1 MSKVVLIRCESYE
14 YDTVKTSIER
24 GISLLGGISLF
35 AKKGENILLKPNI
48 LVGDTPEKCV
58 TTNPAVFKAVIEIL
72 ISAGVNV
79 TYGDSPAIGKTS
91 KAAKKAG
98 LARVADEFNIKL
110 ADFKTG
116 IDVFFDKGIQNR
128 RFTIAKAVFD
138 ADGVI
143 SLPKLK
149 THGLEKFTGAIKN
162 QFGCVPGV
170 LKGEFHLKLPG
181 ADDFA
186 KMLVDLNKFVDPRL
200 YIMDGIY
207 GMEGNGPR
215 GGTPKKMNILLLSSD
230 PVALDAIVCRL
241 IKLNPEYVPTIR
253 YGYQAG
259 MGSFLKDEIELMG
272 DDFESF
278 ITEDFKIN
286 RKPIKS
292 YKSGFLSG
300 FMNNRLVSKPYIEK
314 EKCVR
319 CGVCVTLCPADPK
332 AVFFKDNDKSIVPV
346 YNYDNCIKCFCC
358 QEICP
363 ESAIHLKTPIL
374 RKIINFI

>member
-319 CGVCVTLCPADPK
+319 CGVCVTLCPTDPK

>member
-1 MSKVVLIRCESYE
+1 
-14 YDTVKTSIER
+14 
-24 GISLLGGISLF
+24 
-35 AKKGENILLKPNI
+35 
-48 LVGDTPEKCV
+48 
-58 TTNPAVFKAVIEIL
+58 
-72 ISAGVNV
+72 
-79 TYGDSPAIGKTS
+79 
-91 KAAKKAG
+91 
-98 LARVADEFNIKL
+98 
-110 ADFKTG
+110 
-116 IDVFFDKGIQNR
+116 
-128 RFTIAKAVFD
+128 
-138 ADGVI
+138 
-143 SLPKLK
+143 
-149 THGLEKFTGAIKN
+149 
-162 QFGCVPGV
+162 
-170 LKGEFHLKLPG
+170 
-181 ADDFA
+181 
-186 KMLVDLNKFVDPRL
+186 
-200 YIMDGIY
+200 
-207 GMEGNGPR
+207 
-215 GGTPKKMNILLLSSD
+215 LSSD